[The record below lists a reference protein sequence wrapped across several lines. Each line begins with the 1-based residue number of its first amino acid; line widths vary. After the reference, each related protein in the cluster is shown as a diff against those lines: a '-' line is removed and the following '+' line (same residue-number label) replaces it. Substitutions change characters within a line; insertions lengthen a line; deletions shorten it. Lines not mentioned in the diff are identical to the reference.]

1 MKKLLMLLLVSALIF
16 TTNISEAKANA
27 VTIVSQDT
35 VHLSNG
41 MYIETIIVE
50 ERSNSTFATTNTKTA
65 SKIAYIKN
73 SSNTTI
79 ATFKI
84 TGTFTYD
91 GSTAQCTAAS
101 HSSTINNSAWTF
113 TFKSANR
120 LTNRAIGQYAIQ
132 CTQNGT
138 VVQTISDTITLT
150 CSPNGTLS

>member
-1 MKKLLMLLLVSALIF
+1 MKKLLTLLLVSALIF
-16 TTNISEAKANA
+16 TTNISEAKADT
-27 VTIVSQDT
+27 VSLVSQNT
-35 VHLSNG
+35 IYLSNG

-50 ERSNSTFATTNTKTA
+50 ECSNSTFATTNTKTG

-91 GSTAQCTAAS
+91 GSTSQCTAAS
-101 HSSTINNSAWTF
+101 HSSTVTNSSWTF

-120 LTNRAIGQYAIQ
+120 LTNRAIGQYILETKQ
-132 CTQNGT
+132 SGIT
-138 VVQTISDTITLT
+138 VNKVSDTITLT